1 MAFASVGNGGTG
13 VSSTSGTTLNVNAAR
28 DITGTT
34 QFAILVVSCD
44 NTTTTD
50 SASND
55 VLSVSNTRGGT
66 WTKLGEYTN
75 GNGAAAAG
83 VTTAIF
89 LYVPGVG
96 ELRSGE
102 AATITFASARV
113 HKAASMWVFT
123 RAANLPVSL
132 GAAPIANGVDATA
145 GFGSVAFSGLS
156 NIARLYIRGLGKEAQ
171 TTTQITPTTS
181 FTAMTQANSAAVAAA
196 IATRGEFRIFTG
208 TGLTSNPTL
217 AVTGDT
223 AGIFLALVEGVARTL
238 NQGTRFNNTN
248 TFYTATLTQGAGDQT
263 LTQNARFNEIIEFPA
278 ATITTGPVTLT
289 QDARFDE
296 VIEFYSAT
304 ITQGGANQTLTQNAR
319 FDEVIEFYSASIS
332 QTGANQTLTQNAR
345 FNELIE
351 YYPASITVGPVTL
364 TQNARFNE
372 VVDFYSPTI
381 TTGPVTL
388 TQTAR
393 FNEVIDFYPAT
404 IAIGATTLTQTARFN
419 NTNTFYAASVTTG
432 PFGLVQNARFDNTN
446 SFYAATVTRG
456 AVTLNQTA
464 RFNEVIDFYPAT
476 ISIGATTLT
485 QTARF
490 NEVIDFYPASISLG
504 AFGLVQNTR
513 FNLATAFY
521 SATLVQG
528 PGPAQNLTAAR
539 FNNTTTFFPATIG
552 DGSQQPILGNGGVK
566 RPRKG
571 FRPSILWEFD
581 EVEPDASA
589 SVTLA
594 GLSLSVSAG
603 AVVASSPDPINA
615 RASLT
620 YTQIE
625 AYMQPTI
632 RAKSSWNDPT
642 DEELAFI
649 LDFALD

>member
-50 SASND
+50 STSND
-55 VLSVSNTRGGT
+55 VLSVSNADGGT
-66 WTKLGEYTN
+66 WTKLAEYTN

-83 VTTAIF
+83 VTTAVFRYI
-89 LYVPGVG
+89 PGTG
-96 ELRSGE
+96 EIRNGDP
-102 AATITFASARV
+102 ATITFASARV

-132 GAAPIANGVDATA
+132 GAAPIANGVDGVA

-217 AVTGDT
+217 ATTGDT
-223 AGIFLALVEGVARTL
+223 AGIFLALVEGVAQTL
-238 NQGTRFNNTN
+238 NQGTRFNNAQ
-248 TFYTATLTQGAGDQT
+248 TFYAATLTQGAGDQT
-263 LTQNARFNEIIEFPA
+263 LTQNARFNEVIDFYA
-278 ATITTGPVTLT
+278 ATVTTGPVNLT
-289 QDARFDE
+289 QNARFDE
-296 VIEFYSAT
+296 VNDFYAAT
-304 ITQGGANQTLTQNAR
+304 ITQGGANQTLTQTAR
-319 FDEVIEFYSASIS
+319 FDEVIDFYAASIS

-345 FNELIE
+345 FDELIE
-351 YYPASITVGPVTL
+351 FYPATVTVGPVTL
-364 TQNARFNE
+364 TQNARFDE
-372 VVDFYSPTI
+372 AVDFYAATV
-381 TTGPVTL
+381 TRGPVNL
-388 TQTAR
+388 TQNAR
-393 FNEVIDFYPAT
+393 FGNLTTFYPAM

-419 NTNTFYAASVTTG
+419 EGIDFYAATVTTG
-432 PFGLVQNARFDNTN
+432 PFGLVQNARFDNGNT
-446 SFYAATVTRG
+446 FYAATVTRG
-456 AVTLNQTA
+456 AVNLSPT
-464 RFNEVIDFYPAT
+464 RFDNAVTFYPAT
-476 ISIGATTLT
+476 ISIGATNLT

-521 SATLVQG
+521 SATLAQG
-528 PGPAQNLTAAR
+528 PGPAQTLNQNAR
-539 FNNTTTFFPATIG
+539 FNSTTTFFPAVIG
-552 DGSQQPILGNGGVK
+552 DGSQQPILGVGGVT
-566 RPRKG
+566 RPPRRFK
-571 FRPSILWEFD
+571 PSILWEFD
-581 EVEPDASA
+581 KVEPDASA
-589 SVTLA
+589 SATLA
-594 GLSLSVSAG
+594 GLSLSVGVG
-603 AVVASSPDPINA
+603 AVVASSPDPIDA